1 MTSLARTILVIDDE
15 TQIRRFLRTGLSVQ
29 GYEVLEAASG
39 QEGLKLMTTAKPD
52 IVVLDLQ
59 LGDMDGLDVLRSIR
73 EWSWL
78 PILILSV
85 RSREAEKVR
94 ALELGADDFLTK
106 PFGMPELVARIHAL
120 LRRMPVAVGQPI
132 FSVGQLSLDMV
143 RRQVFLEGK
152 EIKLS
157 PKEYGLLQFLAR
169 HAGKV
174 VTHEQLLTEIWGRGH
189 VEDGHYLRIFMRKLR
204 QKVERDP
211 ARPRYIVTELGV
223 GYRLLAPD
231 QFVPPPPEGPTDQ
244 VRSSLS

>member
-1 MTSLARTILVIDDE
+1 MSRARRLLVIDDE
-15 TQIRRFLRTGLSVQ
+15 LQIRRFLRTGLAVQ
-29 GYEVLEAASG
+29 GYEVIEAESG
-39 QEGLKLMTTAKPD
+39 MEGLKAVTTANPD
-52 IVVLDLQ
+52 MVVLDLQ
-59 LGDMDGLDVLRSIR
+59 LGDMDGLDVLRRIR

-85 RSREAEKVR
+85 RNREAEKVR
-94 ALELGADDFLTK
+94 ALELGADDYITK
-106 PFGMPELVARIHAL
+106 PFGMPELVARVHAL
-120 LRRMPVAVGQPI
+120 LRRMPAVAGQPI
-132 FSVGQLSLDMV
+132 FAVGQLSVDMV
-143 RRQVFLEGK
+143 RRQVFLEGR

-174 VTHEQLLTEIWGRGH
+174 VTHEQLLTEVWGQGH

-231 QFVPPPPEGPTDQ
+231 QFVVAEAEAP
-244 VRSSLS
+244 